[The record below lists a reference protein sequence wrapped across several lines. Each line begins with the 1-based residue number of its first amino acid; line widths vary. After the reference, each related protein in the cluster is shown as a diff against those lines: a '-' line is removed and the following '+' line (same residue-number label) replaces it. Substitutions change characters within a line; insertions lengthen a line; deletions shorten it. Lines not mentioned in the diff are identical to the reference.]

1 MIQTYIHVIQ
11 TYIHSNIF
19 YMIQTYI
26 HVTVYPFKK
35 SMSDPFGLP
44 KFESNRT
51 NKLLKNE
58 KKNSFELAEPRRSPT
73 PCFEYKSET

>member
-1 MIQTYIHVIQ
+1 MICSGVMSEETDYPSYDSNIFYTIQTYIHV
-11 TYIHSNIF
+11 F

-58 KKNSFELAEPRRSPT
+58 KKNSLS
-73 PCFEYKSET
+73 